1 MKQMKMEVYK
11 MKKVFR
17 TYDLVDKLF
26 QVKNSLS
33 QIYCIDNENIVNK
46 MIENIDDAIYIF
58 YNYPP
63 LTGVL
68 SEEDRKRLS
77 KFYLNSLYGT
87 SSYIDTDMFN
97 KNEFV
102 KNEIDK
108 IIVKCA
114 SGYIRTENE
123 EIKNILE
130 YIIKTSES
138 IKESM

>member
-1 MKQMKMEVYK
+1 

-17 TYDLVDKLF
+17 MYDLVDKLF
-26 QVKNSLS
+26 QVKNLLSL
-33 QIYCIDNENIVNK
+33 IYCIDNENIVNK
-46 MIENIDDAIYIF
+46 MIQNIDDAIYIF
-58 YNYPP
+58 YNTPA
-63 LTGVL
+63 LKGEL

-77 KFYLNSLYGT
+77 KFYLNSFT
-87 SSYIDTDMFN
+87 FN

-108 IIVKCA
+108 IIVKSA
-114 SGYIRTENE
+114 SGYIRSENE

-138 IKESM
+138 IKESL

>member
-1 MKQMKMEVYK
+1 

-17 TYDLVDKLF
+17 MYDLVDKLF
-26 QVKNSLS
+26 QVKNLLSL
-33 QIYCIDNENIVNK
+33 IYCIDNENIVNK
-46 MIENIDDAIYIF
+46 MIQNIDDAIYIF
-58 YNYPP
+58 YNSPA
-63 LTGVL
+63 LKGEL

-77 KFYLNSLYGT
+77 KFYLNPLYGT
-87 SSYIDTDMFN
+87 SSYIYTDTFN

-108 IIVKCA
+108 IIVKSA
-114 SGYIRTENE
+114 SGYIRSENE

-138 IKESM
+138 IKESI